1 MLTSYLA
8 IAAFTAIGA
17 SADAYGFVW
26 ADRVWANGSL
36 NWGAV
41 VIAVAAYSGGMV
53 FYLLALRYLAKL
65 GEIGVSM
72 QAAGWYLVTT
82 VGVMIATG
90 VAFEWSW
97 IDHLLALLSIGSL
110 TVLIVRHN

>member
-8 IAAFTAIGA
+8 IAALTAIGA
-17 SADAYGFVW
+17 TADVYGFVW
-26 ADRVWANGSL
+26 ADRVWTNGSL

-41 VIAVAAYSGGMV
+41 VIAVTAYTGGMV

-82 VGVMIATG
+82 VGVMIGTG

-97 IDHLLALLSIGSL
+97 VDHLLAVVSIGSL
-110 TVLIVRHN
+110 AWLIVRHN